1 MIEKTVSEDVKQILH
16 RLKPDTFEDCRLLVS
31 GGAGFLGSYLCDT
44 LVKAKAQV
52 TCLDDFSTGLA
63 ENVNHLLRKRD
74 FKIVERDV
82 SDFDHSE
89 DFDIVLHFA
98 SRASPEEYQL
108 NPVKTLLANSHGTH
122 NMLEIARRHDSKI
135 LFASSSEVYGDAK
148 VVPTPESYWGNV
160 NPVGIRSCYDEGKR
174 FGEALLM
181 AYYREY
187 GLDSRIVRIHNTFGP
202 RLRAD
207 GAYARALSRFVL
219 QAIKGE
225 DLTVYGDG
233 TQTRS
238 FCYVADTVVGI
249 LLVASSPNCRGEV
262 LNIGSSN
269 EISILELA
277 KKIKKIVG
285 TKSKIVFR
293 PLPDDDPRRRRPD
306 LNKARQLLNWNPET
320 DLEQGL
326 GRTIDWFGSRLQE

>member
-1 MIEKTVSEDVKQILH
+1 MIDKIVSEDIKHIL
-16 RLKPDTFEDCRLLVS
+16 RRTKPDTFEDRRFLVS

-44 LVKAKAQV
+44 LVKAGAQV

-63 ENVNHLLRKRD
+63 ENINHLLKKRN
-74 FKIVERDV
+74 FKIIKRDV
-82 SDFDHSE
+82 SDFNCSE
-89 DFDIVLHFA
+89 DVGIVLHFA

-108 NPVKTLLANSHGTH
+108 NPVRTLLANSFGTY
-122 NMLEIARRHDSKI
+122 NMLEIARKRNSRI

-187 GLDSRIVRIHNTFGP
+187 GLDSRIVRIHNTYGP

-225 DLTVYGDG
+225 DLTVYGNG

-238 FCYVADTVVGI
+238 FCYVTDTVAGI
-249 LLVASSPNCRGEV
+249 LQTLSSPNCRGEV
-262 LNIGSSN
+262 INIGSSN
-269 EISILELA
+269 EIRILELA
-277 KKIKKIVG
+277 KKIKKIVRS
-285 TKSKIVFR
+285 KSKIVFR
-293 PLPDDDPRRRRPD
+293 PLPDDDPRRRKPD

-326 GRTIDWFGSRLQE
+326 RRTIDWFSSLV